1 MKKPSKLNDRDYK
14 LLKDKYDNL
23 EPIFKLIEEDYPI
36 QYLIGNVDFYGYPML
51 VKEGVL
57 IPRFE
62 TEELVSRTLKL
73 IKENNLEKGNVLDI
87 GTGTGCIPITLK
99 KEMNSLIITSIDIS
113 GKAIRLAKKNAKAN
127 GADITF
133 IKANVFKYRP
143 INKYN
148 VIISNPPYVD
158 IDEEVGP
165 EIKYEP
171 SNAIFAEDKGLKFYK
186 YIIKNMKKYLDDDFI
201 MAFEIGYKQ
210 GDVLKKLAKE
220 EFEDATVKV
229 EKDLAGFDR
238 YLFIINSR

>member
-1 MKKPSKLNDRDYK
+1 MKKPSKLNDRDYN
-14 LLKDKYDNL
+14 LLKNKYKDL
-23 EPIFKLIEEDYPI
+23 EPVFKLIEEDYPI
-36 QYLIGNVDFYGYPML
+36 QYLIGDVDFYGYPMI

-62 TEELVSRTLKL
+62 TEELVSRTIKL
-73 IKENNLEKGNVLDI
+73 IKENNLEHGNVLDI

-99 KEMNSLIITSIDIS
+99 KEVNSLIVTSVDIS
-113 GKAIRLAKKNAKAN
+113 SKAISLAKKNARAN
-127 GADITF
+127 NADVTF
-133 IKANVFKYRP
+133 IKCDIFKYKP

-158 IDEEVGP
+158 RDEEVGP

-171 SNAIFAEDKGLKFYK
+171 ELAIFADDNGLKFYK
-186 YIIKNMKKYLDDDFI
+186 HIIKNMKKYLDDDFI

-220 EFEDATVKV
+220 EFKDATVKV